1 MYDRLFY
8 IRISPG
14 QAQALARRAQSAST
28 NRSHRFRVFDPVR
41 ADLPSPG
48 AKDKPTFSRQ
58 LQRETRLTVAA
69 EPLSSRPGRAYNPA
83 Q

>member
-14 QAQALARRAQSAST
+14 QARPGRRAQSAAHK
-28 NRSHRFRVFDPVR
+28 RSHRFRVFDPVR